1 MKIVNLN
8 KLKKTRTLKKINLIP
23 SKTKVDSY
31 YISYFIEKFS
41 IYFLKIFPLQVEAIK
56 DRKWEPSNFSA
67 VLRDPPLIMTTA
79 ATPQDSP
86 NTFLTN
92 APVFRNWEEKGPYAG
107 KQLTVHKPSSCFL
120 RPPMLIETQHDKI
133 PSIEFIPPSP
143 ILENK
148 FEINKLD
155 PLNFNNLENMKP
167 NYSANNNNDVSQN
180 EQNRSSARNNTEII
194 FQKPSRKP
202 SFKSSS
208 DDRAILNN
216 DKHLLIPS
224 SKDAISRRIQN
235 NFHNDA
241 PNKRT
246 NKSRRMSS
254 ISSKSEL
261 RYNIN
266 RNLSCYYQ
274 TLNNNTNSQTGSNYS
289 NARRMSAIEVALIK
303 SSNFNINN
311 IEGRKSICYSRPK
324 IDFEKWHKS
333 LQSLNDVPK
342 KSNKKLNKQCTV
354 PATVNRKES
363 INKSDV
369 KAGSKDSVTL
379 LKALFQKIHTKE
391 FTQERETFSLYLFSE
406 NNKYE
411 FYILCL
417 DDDS

>member
-1 MKIVNLN
+1 
-8 KLKKTRTLKKINLIP
+8 
-23 SKTKVDSY
+23 
-31 YISYFIEKFS
+31 
-41 IYFLKIFPLQVEAIK
+41 
-56 DRKWEPSNFSA
+56 
-67 VLRDPPLIMTTA
+67 MTTA

-92 APVFRNWEEKGPYAG
+92 APVFRNWEEKGPYAC
-107 KQLTVHKPSSCFL
+107 KQLTVNKSSNSFL

-155 PLNFNNLENMKP
+155 QLNFNHLENMKP
-167 NYSANNNNDVSQN
+167 NHSSNNNIDLALN
-180 EQNRSSARNNTEII
+180 EQNKSSARNNTEII

-202 SFKSSS
+202 SFNKSSLE
-208 DDRAILNN
+208 DRAILNN

-254 ISSKSEL
+254 ISTKSEL

-274 TLNNNTNSQTGSNYS
+274 TLNNNPNSQVGSNAS

-354 PATVNRKES
+354 QATLNRKES
-363 INKSDV
+363 MNKSDV
-369 KAGSKDSVTL
+369 KAGNKDSVTF
-379 LKALFQKIHTKE
+379 LKTLFQKIHTKE

-411 FYILCL
+411 FWIYF
-417 DDDS
+417 